1 MAKMASYSKLLV
13 VLVSFWARQAAA
25 LLCGTTDSPR
35 EAAVRSQR
43 PSKSRAAMA
52 RVRARGN
59 ALKKA
64 VYAFKH

>member
-1 MAKMASYSKLLV
+1 MQKRTSPPGRILAPS
-13 VLVSFWARQAAA
+13 AA
-25 LLCGTTDSPR
+25 LLCGATDSPR